1 MPDTRITKQ
10 KLKDHWGY
18 SGRAYIIG
26 ALIAVALA
34 SMFFTMVTNREPADK
49 YSVNFA
55 IVRSYSNTEQL
66 NGVSDELLRLG
77 QEVDPELKAVKFT
90 SIMFEGDMNSQ
101 EAYNYYQLYIL
112 QLSAGSNDF
121 FLQTEAMTR
130 SLLQGGNLRPLE
142 EAEYFEQFVQNHP
155 EAEIMWEKE
164 PLPEGV
170 EETEDNADRPEHAYA
185 VSMESLGGAIQMNS
199 FDNRGMY
206 AGMLISS
213 ANPDTSMYVLD
224 KFYGLLKPA
233 PTEETQE

>member
-18 SGRAYIIG
+18 SGKAYIIG
-26 ALIAVALA
+26 ALVAVALA

-121 FLQTEAMTR
+121 FLQTEAMTK

-142 EAEYFEQFVQNHP
+142 EVEYFEQFVQNHP

-164 PLPEGV
+164 PLPDGV
-170 EETEDNADRPEHAYA
+170 EA
-185 VSMESLGGAIQMNS
+185 VSARRVIRKSPGGNYLPCWELTIGDGEA
-199 FDNRGMY
+199 RV
-206 AGMLISS
+206 
-213 ANPDTSMYVLD
+213 YVD
-224 KFYGLLKPA
+224 ARSGRQCA
-233 PTEETQE
+233 VEIGT